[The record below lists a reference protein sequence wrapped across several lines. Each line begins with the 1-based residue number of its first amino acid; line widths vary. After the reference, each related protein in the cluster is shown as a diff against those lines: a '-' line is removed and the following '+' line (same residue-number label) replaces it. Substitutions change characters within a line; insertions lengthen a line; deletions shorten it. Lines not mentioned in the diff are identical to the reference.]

1 MFNIIKNIFT
11 CKFQKK
17 AVSEYI
23 IKMKIQI
30 KDDSKSDEKIGNLNI
45 TLITLQNL
53 LKESKNTELGSTRF
67 ILPFNWL
74 EQILNN
80 SQEKMELNNSIF
92 LDPKKNKLRK
102 DIDKSNISLVIFEI
116 MKYIND
122 SFNVDYIIKI
132 KYDNIRKKI
141 NLDEVEVIKPEEF
154 NKIGIFTNEIKKTGI
169 ESGYLK
175 PSEFSMS
182 YFDLSESKNQLLK
195 EPLQNSE
202 EKDMSTTIRK
212 INTESGNFS
221 DNSNIINK
229 LGENDINHINKDEE
243 KSGDKKKNKEGRDDN
258 SEELE
263 VEELNENE
271 KIHQIN
277 NRYYRN
283 LSLEEVDKFHK
294 EKNEKE
300 KKENKII
307 DNRNEKNNKIN
318 QNEIKDKSNKE
329 DDTNDNLN
337 EEKKEEMKKYVFNES
352 QLTINL
358 SDYTGETISPIGLVN
373 PSIYCFMICIL
384 QTLLS
389 IPELNYYFLC
399 EFFLGNNK
407 DEKNEN
413 DMTTCIAFHNFIKSY
428 KMGKRYI
435 SIHKQLFRICNN
447 LLGGMRMHD
456 SQEFLVCFLDAIQ
469 KELNSNEKCNIPEN
483 ASMEERWVM
492 YRKVN
497 NSFIDSIFTGLM
509 RSTVQCK
516 KCKYKSYTYEPF
528 MDLSVSI
535 NKYKN
540 LEKCLKQYFENE
552 KIACE
557 YKCEHCKNVAKVCFI
572 LFIIL
577 IFILQAIKKLDIM
590 IPPPILTIHFKR
602 FEDDGRKINNS
613 IKYKATIDIKK

>member
-74 EQILNN
+74 EKILNN

-92 LDPKKNKLRK
+92 LDPKKNKLKK

-428 KMGKRYI
+428 LMGKRYI

-516 KCKYKSYTYEPF
+516 KCKYKSSTYEPF

-577 IFILQAIKKLDIM
+577 IFYIIGNKKIGHYDTPSNFNYTL
-590 IPPPILTIHFKR
+590 
-602 FEDDGRKINNS
+602 
-613 IKYKATIDIKK
+613 

>member
-1 MFNIIKNIFT
+1 MFNLIKIIFT

-17 AVSEYI
+17 EVSEYI
-23 IKMKIQI
+23 IKIKIQI
-30 KDDSKSDEKIGNLNI
+30 KDDSKGEEKIGNLNI
-45 TLITLQNL
+45 ALISLQNL
-53 LKESKNTELGSTRF
+53 LKEAKSTELGSTRF
-67 ILPFNWL
+67 IIPFNWL
-74 EQILNN
+74 EKILNN
-80 SQEKMELNNSIF
+80 SQERIELKNSIF
-92 LDPKKNKLRK
+92 LDPKKNKLK
-102 DIDKSNISLVIFEI
+102 NDIDINNISLVIFEI
-116 MKYIND
+116 MKCIND
-122 SFNVDYIIKI
+122 SFNIDYIIKI

-141 NLDEVEVIKPEEF
+141 NLDEVEVIKPEDF
-154 NKIGIFTNEIKKTGI
+154 NRIGINADEIKKIGV

-175 PSEFSMS
+175 PSEFS
-182 YFDLSESKNQLLK
+182 LSCFELSDSNNQLLK
-195 EPLQNSE
+195 ELPQNTD

-243 KSGDKKKNKEGRDDN
+243 KSDDNKKKKESKVDN
-258 SEELE
+258 SEEMD

-277 NRYYRN
+277 NQYYRN

-300 KKENKII
+300 KKDKII
-307 DNRNEKNNKIN
+307 ENRNEKNNKTDN
-318 QNEIKDKSNKE
+318 
-329 DDTNDNLN
+329 TNDNLN
-337 EEKKEEMKKYVFNES
+337 EEKKEEMKKYIFNES
-352 QLTINL
+352 KLTINL
-358 SDYTGETISPIGLVN
+358 SDFVGKTINPVGLVN

-389 IPELNYYFLC
+389 IPELNYYFLY
-399 EFFLGNNK
+399 ELFLGNNK
-407 DEKNEN
+407 EEKNKN
-413 DMTTCIAFHNFIKSY
+413 DMIACIAFHNFIKSY
-428 KMGKRYI
+428 IMGKRYI

-456 SQEFLVCFLDAIQ
+456 SQEFFVCFLDEIQ
-469 KELNSNEKCNIPEN
+469 KELNSNEKCIIPEK
-483 ASMEERWVM
+483 ASMEERWII
-492 YRKVN
+492 YRKIN

-516 KCKYKSYTYEPF
+516 KCKYKSFTYDPF
-528 MDLSVSI
+528 IDLSVSI

-557 YKCEHCKNVAKVCFI
+557 YKCENCKNVAKVCY
-572 LFIIL
+572 IL
-577 IFILQAIKKLDIM
+577 IIIFIILQAIKKLDIM
-590 IPPPILTIHFKR
+590 IPPPILTIQFKR

>member
-17 AVSEYI
+17 TVSEYI

-30 KDDSKSDEKIGNLNI
+30 KDDSKVDEKIGNLNI
-45 TLITLQNL
+45 TLISLQKFI
-53 LKESKNTELGSTRF
+53 KESKSTDLGSTRF
-67 ILPFNWL
+67 IIPFNWL
-74 EQILNN
+74 EKILNN
-80 SQEKMELNNSIF
+80 SQENLELNNSIF
-92 LDPKKNKLRK
+92 LDPKKNRLKR
-102 DIDKSNISLVIFEI
+102 DIDKSNMSLVIYEI

-132 KYDNIRKKI
+132 KYDNITKRI
-141 NLDEVEVIKPEEF
+141 NLDEVEVFKPEDF
-154 NKIGIFTNEIKKTGI
+154 NNFGINSNEIKKIGVEI
-169 ESGYLK
+169 GYLK
-175 PSEFSMS
+175 PSEFSS
-182 YFDLSESKNQLLK
+182 SHFDLSESKNQLLK
-195 EPLQNSE
+195 EPLQNLE

-229 LGENDINHINKDEE
+229 LGENDINHINKDE
-243 KSGDKKKNKEGRDDN
+243 KSDDKKKNKEKKVDN
-258 SEELE
+258 SEEMD

-277 NRYYRN
+277 NKYYRN
-283 LSLEEVDKFHK
+283 LSLEDVDKFHK
-294 EKNEKE
+294 DKNEKE
-300 KKENKII
+300 KKENKIE
-307 DNRNEKNNKIN
+307 NRNEKNYQK
-318 QNEIKDKSNKE
+318 EIKEKNNKT
-329 DDTNDNLN
+329 DDTNEILN
-337 EEKKEEMKKYVFNES
+337 EEKKEEMKKYIFNES
-352 QLTINL
+352 QMTINL
-358 SDYTGETISPIGLVN
+358 SDYTGETISPIGLDN

-407 DEKNEN
+407 GEKNKN

-428 KMGKRYI
+428 LMGKRYI

-456 SQEFLVCFLDAIQ
+456 SQEFFVCFLDAIQ
-469 KELNSNEKCNIPEN
+469 KELNGDEKCNIPEK
-483 ASMEERWVM
+483 ASMEERWIM
-492 YRKVN
+492 YRKIN

-516 KCKYKSYTYEPF
+516 KCKYKSYTYDPF
-528 MDLSVSI
+528 IDLSVSI

-552 KIACE
+552 KIDCE
-557 YKCEHCKNVAKVCFI
+557 YKCEHCKNVAKV
-572 LFIIL
+572 IIFYL
-577 IFILQAIKKLDIM
+577 
-590 IPPPILTIHFKR
+590 
-602 FEDDGRKINNS
+602 
-613 IKYKATIDIKK
+613 

>member
-1 MFNIIKNIFT
+1 MINIFEENYYRNYT
-11 CKFQKK
+11 F
-17 AVSEYI
+17 EYNQSMHVFGGDNQDFSNKCLSGDFLSFDQSI
-23 IKMKIQI
+23 EI
-30 KDDSKSDEKIGNLNI
+30 EN
-45 TLITLQNL
+45 
-53 LKESKNTELGSTRF
+53 KNMINS
-67 ILPFNWL
+67 
-74 EQILNN
+74 LNN
-80 SQEKMELNNSIF
+80 GKEDDNVNQIQDKTTAFKTSN
-92 LDPKKNKLRK
+92 KKNKKCYNTSLKLLENVIIEEDNSPKLFSFSDIGENIFGNDEFKNKLSFDINSMFTK
-102 DIDKSNISLVIFEI
+102 DEKL
-116 MKYIND
+116 
-122 SFNVDYIIKI
+122 
-132 KYDNIRKKI
+132 
-141 NLDEVEVIKPEEF
+141 
-154 NKIGIFTNEIKKTGI
+154 
-169 ESGYLK
+169 
-175 PSEFSMS
+175 
-182 YFDLSESKNQLLK
+182 ESKFL
-195 EPLQNSE
+195 
-202 EKDMSTTIRK
+202 
-212 INTESGNFS
+212 
-221 DNSNIINK
+221 NK
-229 LGENDINHINKDEE
+229 KR
-243 KSGDKKKNKEGRDDN
+243 SRDDN

-358 SDYTGETISPIGLVN
+358 SDYTGETINPIGLVN

-516 KCKYKSYTYEPF
+516 KCKYKSSTYEPF

-572 LFIIL
+572 LFIIFNFY
-577 IFILQAIKKLDIM
+577 IIGNKKIGHYDT
-590 IPPPILTIHFKR
+590 PSNFNYTF
-602 FEDDGRKINNS
+602 
-613 IKYKATIDIKK
+613 

>member
-1 MFNIIKNIFT
+1 
-11 CKFQKK
+11 
-17 AVSEYI
+17 
-23 IKMKIQI
+23 
-30 KDDSKSDEKIGNLNI
+30 
-45 TLITLQNL
+45 
-53 LKESKNTELGSTRF
+53 
-67 ILPFNWL
+67 
-74 EQILNN
+74 
-80 SQEKMELNNSIF
+80 MELNNSIF
-92 LDPKKNKLRK
+92 LDPKKNKLKK

-407 DEKNEN
+407 DERNEN

-428 KMGKRYI
+428 LMGKRYI

-516 KCKYKSYTYEPF
+516 KCKYKSSTYEPF

-577 IFILQAIKKLDIM
+577 IFYIIGNKKIGHYDTPSNFNYTL
-590 IPPPILTIHFKR
+590 
-602 FEDDGRKINNS
+602 
-613 IKYKATIDIKK
+613 